1 LLPSEM
7 TDGNPPQGLGEEEGP
22 DLAARLS
29 DMSPERLAEEVISV
43 WEEVLR
49 VEGEL
54 ATARQ
59 RGRALEMELDARES
73 GGSNRARVAEL
84 EEALRVAD
92 SRIAQMELLLENE
105 RVRRA
110 DIEVGGEQGRFVELQ
125 DENARLL
132 RSEEEHVML
141 ILDMEAQLDLLVSEV
156 ENLRRRSSQ

>member
-1 LLPSEM
+1 M

-59 RGRALEMELDARES
+59 RGRSLEMELDVRES

-92 SRIAQMELLLENE
+92 SRIAQMEVLLENE

-141 ILDMEAQLDLLVSEV
+141 ILDMEAQLELLVSEV

>member
-1 LLPSEM
+1 M

-59 RGRALEMELDARES
+59 RSRALEMELDARES

-92 SRIAQMELLLENE
+92 SRIAQMEVLLENE

-141 ILDMEAQLDLLVSEV
+141 ILDMEAQLELLVSEV